1 MQRFI
6 FTLLLSLSAIQ
17 CGLAESNLRV
27 ASASHQRRELSWSSF
42 WNNFMTKLHP
52 LGPKHHSYSG
62 GSSSNS
68 ANTSE
73 EGDGADVQDANEDGS
88 YVVSSEVKAYYD
100 GDNNGGDGSSIQY
113 SDYDSSS
120 SYSFVN
126 GQGNG
131 GASANS
137 VNAKNSA
144 GLWIFV
150 AAAMVAG
157 VIGAAIVVSRVSI
170 IRTDI

>member
-1 MQRFI
+1 
-6 FTLLLSLSAIQ
+6 
-17 CGLAESNLRV
+17 
-27 ASASHQRRELSWSSF
+27 
-42 WNNFMTKLHP
+42 MTHLHGP
-52 LGPKHHSYSG
+52 PGPKRHRYSG
-62 GSSSNS
+62 SNSSGSSSTGS
-68 ANTSE
+68 TTS
-73 EGDGADVQDANEDGS
+73 DSDTADVQDGNGEDGT
-88 YVVSSEVKAYYD
+88 YVSAEAMAYYEGND
-100 GDNNGGDGSSIQY
+100 NGGDGSSIQY
-113 SDYDSSS
+113 SDYDAES

-137 VNAKNSA
+137 VSAKNSA

>member
-1 MQRFI
+1 M
-6 FTLLLSLSAIQ
+6 TLLH
-17 CGLAESNLRV
+17 G
-27 ASASHQRRELSWSSF
+27 
-42 WNNFMTKLHP
+42 P
-52 LGPKHHSYSG
+52 GGPKHHSYSG
-62 GSSSNS
+62 GSSS
-68 ANTSE
+68 TSSTTTD
-73 EGDGADVQDANEDGS
+73 GDNADDAEVNEDGS

-100 GDNNGGDGSSIQY
+100 GNDNGGDGSSIQY

-157 VIGAAIVVSRVSI
+157 VIGAAIVEPYPPFSTKMAKAIFGFSLGAKATI
-170 IRTDI
+170 IE